1 MIIGAHVML
10 KSKDDVADK
19 AFLTDILKLSSIDAG
34 EGFLIFGLPPA
45 EVAVH
50 EAEQNGEHELYLMCE
65 SIEVFVAE
73 MQRLGVPA
81 TPPVNQGWGTLTEV
95 ALPGGGTLNV
105 YEPHHARPGGVKGVG
120 AAAKKKAPRRRR
132 RRRAGDPSRRRP
144 RRCRKRKRRLGPRD
158 PQGRP
163 RRLQRRRRSD
173 KPRGGAFEW
182 GASSKPSLVSQVRP
196 DPGPAPSP
204 PSAIS
209 SANSASVIRSS
220 SLRCTR
226 ASTLSW
232 TCLRSGA

>member
-105 YEPHHARPGGVKGVG
+105 YEPHHARPEVSGVG
-120 AAAKKKAPRRRR
+120 AAAKKKAPKKK
-132 RRRAGDPSRRRP
+132 AKTPSRRSVKKTAAKVPKKKAKTRT
-144 RRCRKRKRRLGPRD
+144 KRSAKRTAAKTTKKAKKR
-158 PQGRP
+158 
-163 RRLQRRRRSD
+163 
-173 KPRGGAFEW
+173 
-182 GASSKPSLVSQVRP
+182 
-196 DPGPAPSP
+196 
-204 PSAIS
+204 
-209 SANSASVIRSS
+209 
-220 SLRCTR
+220 
-226 ASTLSW
+226 
-232 TCLRSGA
+232 